1 MIVTP
6 QFVFLHLPKSGGT
19 FLNEALV
26 RHVPGARQLGYHLPR
41 SRIPE
46 DCRGLPV
53 LGFVRSPW
61 SWYVSW
67 YAFQYS
73 LPQRN
78 ALFNTM
84 SDGGR
89 LDFSGTVRNLLELG
103 GGSSLL
109 DALLPK
115 VPDDY
120 VSKGL
125 NLPRFAFERIRGSQR
140 GFYGFLFDHLY
151 EPRAPGELRLGR
163 QERLREDFLEQLAAL
178 DVPVS
183 PGLRAFVEEGAARNT
198 SPHGFYTSY
207 YDAAL
212 RDLVAIRDANVIN
225 AMGYRFG
232 GQEGP
237 I

>member
-26 RHVPGARQLGYHLPR
+26 RFVPGAQQLGYHLPR
-41 SRIPE
+41 SLVPDTSRH
-46 DCRGLPV
+46 LPV

-89 LDFSGTVRNLLELG
+89 LDFSATVRNLLELG
-103 GGSSLL
+103 GDSPLL
-109 DALLPK
+109 DQLLPK

-125 NLPRFAFERIRGSQR
+125 NLPRFALERIRGSKR
-140 GFYGFLFDHLY
+140 GFYGFLFDYLY

-183 PGLRAFVEEGAARNT
+183 AELRTFVEEGAARNA

-207 YDAAL
+207 YDPAL

-232 GQEGP
+232 G
-237 I
+237 

>member
-6 QFVFLHLPKSGGT
+6 QLVFLHLPKSGGT

-26 RHVPGARQLGYHLPR
+26 RFVPGARQLGYHLPR
-41 SRIPE
+41 SLIPE
-46 DCRGLPV
+46 ACRALPV
-53 LGFVRSPW
+53 LGFVRNPW

-89 LDFSGTVRNLLELG
+89 LDFSGTIRNLLDLG
-103 GGSSLL
+103 SGSPLL
-109 DALLPK
+109 DELLPR
-115 VPDDY
+115 VPDAY
-120 VSKGL
+120 VNKGL
-125 NLPRFAFERIRGSQR
+125 NLPRFALERIRGSHR
-140 GFYGFLFDHLY
+140 GFYGFLFDYLY
-151 EPRAPGELRLGR
+151 EPGRGSPLRLGR

-178 DVPVS
+178 DVPICAE
-183 PGLRAFVEEGAARNT
+183 LRAFVEEGAARNT

-207 YDAAL
+207 YDPAL
-212 RDLVAIRDANVIN
+212 RDLVAIRDANVVN
-225 AMGYRFG
+225 AGRYRFG
-232 GQEGP
+232 P
-237 I
+237 